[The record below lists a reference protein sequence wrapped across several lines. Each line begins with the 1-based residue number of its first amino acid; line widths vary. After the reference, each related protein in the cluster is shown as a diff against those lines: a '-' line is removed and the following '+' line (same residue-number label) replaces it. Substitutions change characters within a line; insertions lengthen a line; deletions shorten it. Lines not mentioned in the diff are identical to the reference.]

1 MKPARNY
8 LDAILPWAGLV
19 VGLVALSVV
28 HQFGSEGAFDDCQ
41 VNAPVPVLLIAL
53 LGLAACVASGLASW
67 RSLRGSAN
75 ESRRVIA
82 IMSAGLAA
90 LFTFAI
96 LLAIVANL
104 VLPPCFQ

>member
-1 MKPARNY
+1 MSAVLGFRRPSSGPRRE
-8 LDAILPWAGLV
+8 LG
-19 VGLVALSVV
+19 SC
-28 HQFGSEGAFDDCQ
+28 SEGAFDDCQ
-41 VNAPVPVLLIAL
+41 VNAPGPVLLIAL